1 MSGAVSARTGAASA
15 TSTRHHVTCGG
26 RRIDF
31 RVERRARRTIEIAV
45 EPDATVVVA
54 APVELCPCPMGP
66 DTWGAW
72 APTAFGRPPSGSSS
86 EAASESHRND
96 VTAWV
101 HFSSGSAAAGVTRKR
116 SLTKA
121 HAARVPESGIVRMEK
136 RNALLL
142 STWIAASG
150 APSSWVTSLQGGAAR
165 RRSSSSTPDPASWTK
180 GPSACRV
187 AVRRHG
193 HSIHTVR
200 HAAPPRREIRRAG

>member
-26 RRIDF
+26 QRIDF
-31 RVERRARRTIEIAV
+31 RVERRAQRTIEIAV

-101 HFSSGSAAAGVTRKR
+101 HFSSGSTAAGVTRKR

-150 APSSWVTSLQGGAAR
+150 APSSWVTSLQGGPPAAAR
-165 RRSSSSTPDPASWTK
+165 APQRQIPHRGQRGLRPAGW
-180 GPSACRV
+180 PC
-187 AVRRHG
+187 
-193 HSIHTVR
+193 
-200 HAAPPRREIRRAG
+200 AATGIQFIR